1 MNKLEIRAQRD
12 LRPAPGRKSSQE
24 IKIDSQSISES
35 PKIEKLDNEEK
46 QPKTSGFIDFST
58 LNMHFRSA
66 DAANHLNA
74 RPRAEIR
81 VTRRAYIPK
90 IYKLEE

>member
-1 MNKLEIRAQRD
+1 MDVRA
-12 LRPAPGRKSSQE
+12 APGRKSSHGVDFE
-24 IKIDSQSISES
+24 SETTLKPCKIQKSR
-35 PKIEKLDNEEK
+35 KYRNL
-46 QPKTSGFIDFST
+46 PKTSGFIDFSMFK
-58 LNMHFRSA
+58 MHFRSA

-74 RPRAEIR
+74 RTQVKIR

>member
-1 MNKLEIRAQRD
+1 MESILRVRPPQNHAKFRKLE
-12 LRPAPGRKSSQE
+12 
-24 IKIDSQSISES
+24 
-35 PKIEKLDNEEK
+35 NTEK
-46 QPKTSGFIDFST
+46 QPKTAGVIDFSM
-58 LNMHFRSA
+58 LKMHFRSA

-74 RPRAEIR
+74 RPQDKIR